1 MELPHWG
8 RRVEEGGRY
17 ENWKWIE
24 ITSQTTS
31 PVINLNYN
39 TLLTA
44 KYYHSLKK
52 INAYCIEPVPAV
64 DIVC

>member
-39 TLLTA
+39 TLLIE

-52 INAYCIEPVPAV
+52 INAY
-64 DIVC
+64 